1 MPFAVGKPQ
10 KLCYVTYMAGNH
22 MDKKVIS
29 GIANKIVEHFR
40 PEKIILFG
48 SVAEGTPTKESDID
62 LLVIMDSGKRPARRS
77 MEISKVCRP
86 KFVSMDILVR
96 TPEEIKKRL
105 SIGDHFI
112 KEILEKGKV
121 LYARKAG

>member
-1 MPFAVGKPQ
+1 
-10 KLCYVTYMAGNH
+10 MAGNH
-22 MDKKVIS
+22 MDKKLIS
-29 GIANKIVEHFR
+29 SITNKIVEHFR
-40 PEKIILFG
+40 PERIILFG
-48 SVAEGTPTKESDID
+48 SVAKGTGTKDSDID
-62 LLVIMDSGKRPARRS
+62 LLVIMNSRQRPARRS

-105 SIGDHFI
+105 AIGDYFI

>member
-1 MPFAVGKPQ
+1 
-10 KLCYVTYMAGNH
+10 MAGNH
-22 MDKKVIS
+22 MDKKLIS
-29 GIANKIVEHFR
+29 SITNKIVEHFR
-40 PEKIILFG
+40 PERIILFG
-48 SVAEGTPTKESDID
+48 SVAKGTGTKDSDID
-62 LLVIMDSGKRPARRS
+62 LLIIMNSRQRPARRS

-96 TPEEIKKRL
+96 TPDEIKKRL
-105 SIGDHFI
+105 AIGDYFI

>member
-1 MPFAVGKPQ
+1 MPNKQ
-10 KLCYVTYMAGNH
+10 TTE
-22 MDKKVIS
+22 DKKIIS
-29 GIANKIVEHFR
+29 TVSKKIIENFN

-48 SVAEGTPTKESDID
+48 SSARGTQTKDSDID
-62 LLVIMDSGKRPARRS
+62 LLVIMDSKQRPAKRS

-86 KFVSMDILVR
+86 KFISMDILVR

-105 SIGDHFI
+105 QIGDYFI

>member
-1 MPFAVGKPQ
+1 MRDS
-10 KLCYVTYMAGNH
+10 NI
-22 MDKKVIS
+22 DKKLIS
-29 GIANKIVEHFR
+29 SIANKIVECFS
-40 PEKIILFG
+40 PERIILFG
-48 SVAEGTPTKESDID
+48 SVAKGSVTKDSDID
-62 LLVIMDSGKRPARRS
+62 LLVIMNSRQRPARRS

-105 SIGDHFI
+105 AIGDYFI